1 MNQDG
6 DPATGFQQISSGSDP
21 FRRRPIPVMSVAAN
35 DHGAVLPLHL
45 ESANLFLVRQVES
58 ICQAENTREPD
69 NRRPRRGWEPAEAF
83 VIGTGQRTAMVTRD
97 RGHRPQFLGSP
108 AEGRDEFA
116 DQPIRLLLMP
126 IFGPRAANIVE
137 QGRSFEEP
145 PSTVIGSE
153 HFAANQ
159 AVVELQS
166 QSSDQLRVCE
176 IGVEKRSPGFQS
188 RQGCLLQSIP
198 GGQFRSPDAP

>member
-1 MNQDG
+1 M
-6 DPATGFQQISSGSDP
+6 
-21 FRRRPIPVMSVAAN
+21 
-35 DHGAVLPLHL
+35 
-45 ESANLFLVRQVES
+45 VRT
-58 ICQAENTREPD
+58 IN
-69 NRRPRRGWEPAEAF
+69 AF
-83 VIGTGQRTAMVTRD
+83 T
-97 RGHRPQFLGSP
+97 
-108 AEGRDEFA
+108 
-116 DQPIRLLLMP
+116 
-126 IFGPRAANIVE
+126 NIVE